1 MMSIT
6 KQSKWVSSQ
15 AVPPKDPEETLSSGE
30 DDSTESLNS
39 YEYSENSEPISGNC
53 TLYDCSAFVT
63 QPEPHLLNTSLLSG
77 NSSVINVRPS
87 LELYKFKAASKIQYF
102 FKAKKNKHKI
112 FTLINSLSKYQDQSM
127 KEFGF
132 YKFKAWIDTEEQA
145 ARIIQLCWKVYKG
158 KILANLPSPRRQMLA
173 RAVSIG
179 GSILKIQALIEKVV
193 SRRSSPSS
201 PCKEIKGG
209 RRKLSQQMRSQS
221 FSINLI
227 QSACED
233 ENETQDSKPSTPA
246 LEVWNKHNRNQSTDS
261 TWESVSES
269 VVMGSLLMKREFK
282 VRTKRRSRM
291 GVDELSNAL
300 NRDLEAVGWNW
311 QEEESCLIFNNIASC
326 VPVLKKDSKF
336 CSFQNFDKLK
346 NQLICEYKDLIKY

>member
-6 KQSKWVSSQ
+6 KQSKWANSQ
-15 AVPPKDPEETLSSGE
+15 AVLPKDPQETLSSGE

-39 YEYSENSEPISGNC
+39 FEYSENSEPISGNC

-63 QPEPHLLNTSLLSG
+63 QPDPRMLNTSLLSG
-77 NSSVINVRPS
+77 SSSVLNVRPS
-87 LELYKFKAASKIQYF
+87 LELYKFKAASTIQYF
-102 FKAKKNKHKI
+102 FKAKKNKQKVAG
-112 FTLINSLSKYQDQSM
+112 LISTWSKCQDQTI
-127 KEFGF
+127 KKWAFGS
-132 YKFKAWIDTEEQA
+132 FKAWVSTQEQA
-145 ARIIQLCWKVYKG
+145 AKVIQLSWKVYKG
-158 KILANLPSPRRQMLA
+158 RISLNLPSPRRNMLA

-201 PCKEIKGG
+201 PCKEVKGARG
-209 RRKLSQQMRSQS
+209 RLSQQMRSQS

-246 LEVWNKHNRNQSTDS
+246 LEVWSKHARNQSTDS

-269 VVMGSLLMKREFK
+269 VVLGSFVMKREFK

-291 GVDELSNAL
+291 NVDELSKAL
-300 NRDLEAVGWNW
+300 ERDLELGGWIC
-311 QEEESCLIFNNIASC
+311 QGEESC
-326 VPVLKKDSKF
+326 VPLLKKDSKF
-336 CSFQNFDKLK
+336 CSFQNFEITKK
-346 NQLICEYKDLIKY
+346 ELICEYKDLIKY